1 MLTRLSE
8 PTFLFACLGVFFL
21 LFVVLSGATIILFL
35 RLQRQEKKLAL
46 FFSGKDAQSLESL
59 LIEEKELIAS
69 VDTDVQELFDISNEL
84 HRLGAKSLHKFSVM
98 RFNPFKETGGNQSFA
113 VALLDGK
120 NSGVIISSLH
130 TREGT
135 RVFAKPVKNGE
146 ADGFPFTEEEKAVIR
161 EAERSSIEKKV

>member
-1 MLTRLSE
+1 MLTRFSE

-21 LFVVLSGATIILFL
+21 LFAVLSSVTLFLFL
-35 RLQRQEKKLAL
+35 RLRRQEKKLTL
-46 FFSGKDAQSLESL
+46 FFSGKDAKSLESL
-59 LIEEKELIAS
+59 LVEEKELITS

-84 HRLGAKSLHKFSVM
+84 HRLSTKSLHKFSVM
-98 RFNPFKETGGNQSFA
+98 RFNPFKDTGSNQSFA

-130 TREGT
+130 TREGA

-161 EAERSSIEKKV
+161 EAERSSVEKKV

>member
-1 MLTRLSE
+1 MLSRLSE
-8 PTFLFACLGVFFL
+8 PVFLFVCLAIFFICIVVLFTFCIFL
-21 LFVVLSGATIILFL
+21 LRKERNL
-35 RLQRQEKKLAL
+35 EKKLAL
-46 FFSGKDAQSLESL
+46 FFSGKEGKDLESL
-59 LIEEKELIAS
+59 LIEEKELITS
-69 VDTDVQELFDISNEL
+69 VDSDVQELFDISNEL
-84 HRLGAKSLHKFSVM
+84 HRLTAKSLHKYSVM

-120 NSGVIISSLH
+120 NNGVIISSLH

-161 EAERSSIEKKV
+161 EAERSSLEKKV

>member
-1 MLTRLSE
+1 MLARLTE
-8 PTFLFACLGVFFL
+8 PTVLFACLGVFFL
-21 LFVVLSGATIILFL
+21 LFVVLSIFTVLMFL
-35 RLQRQEKKLAL
+35 KLRRQEAKLAT
-46 FFSGKDAQSLESL
+46 FFSGKEARDLESL
-59 LIEEKELIAS
+59 LVEEKELISS
-69 VDTDVQELFDISNEL
+69 VDSDVQELFDISNEL
-84 HRLGAKSLHKFSVM
+84 HRLSAKSLHKYSVM

-135 RVFAKPVKNGE
+135 RVFAKPVKNGV